1 MKSVKIRIT
10 VLLMTAIGG
19 LVALA
24 VGAVLLV
31 SATANVKNTLE
42 LLNRSAALTV
52 TMVDRGVE
60 DYVTPARSLIAHFRR
75 MVDDGRLRTD
85 NEAQMVTALMGSLAA
100 APQISGVVFFRPDGS
115 GTTVSRGPDGNIKI
129 EPAEDP
135 LPPQLETFIKDAK
148 RTKAINWGAP
158 FARDNLPLMTIGG
171 ALYQDGQFAG
181 VIGAGL
187 SLVGMSAFLTAITT
201 EEGMTSFV
209 LYGDDKVLA
218 HPSLMKPDYRT
229 LITPNRPLLGLSE
242 IDDPVIRGFPDA
254 RIEDLG
260 SDSTFELRRLGGGGT
275 ADLILTRKVDIYG
288 DVPWRVGVHV
298 PSVSVGQQLRRLL
311 GSIAVGLGLMI
322 VGIAAALLLATRIA
336 RPIKAIS
343 IAAGNVASLNLKDIE
358 PLPPSRIRELDDE
371 ARAFNRMV
379 TGLKWFETYVPRQLV
394 LRLMEGPRRGPS

>member
-1 MKSVKIRIT
+1 MKSVKIR
-10 VLLMTAIGG
+10 MTAIGG

-52 TMVDRGVE
+52 TMVDRGVAQ
-60 DYVTPARSLIAHFRR
+60 YVEPARSLIAHVRR
-75 MVDDGRLRTD
+75 IVSEGRVRVE
-85 NEAQMVTALMGSLAA
+85 NEPELVTALVGSLAA
-100 APQISGVVFFRPDGS
+100 APQITGVGFFRPDGS
-115 GTTVSRGPDGNIKI
+115 GITVGRGPDGKI
-129 EPAEDP
+129 IVSPEESPR
-135 LPPQLETFIKDAK
+135 PQETVEFIENAQASKS
-148 RTKAINWGAP
+148 IIWGKP
-158 FARDNLPLMTIGG
+158 FARDNQPLMTIGG
-171 ALYQDGQFAG
+171 AVYQDGQFVG

-187 SLVGMSAFLTAITT
+187 TLVGMSAYLNAINTD
-201 EEGMTSFV
+201 ESMTSFV

-218 HPSLMKPDYRT
+218 HPSLLKPDYRT

-254 RIEDLG
+254 KIEDLG

-275 ADLILTRKVDIYG
+275 ADLILTRKIDAYG

-298 PSVSVGQQLRRLL
+298 PSDSVGQQWRRLL

-322 VGIAAALLLATRIA
+322 VGIAAALFLATRIA

-343 IAAGNVASLNLKDIE
+343 IAAGLEGHRTPAAVAH
-358 PLPPSRIRELDDE
+358 SRTR
-371 ARAFNRMV
+371 
-379 TGLKWFETYVPRQLV
+379 
-394 LRLMEGPRRGPS
+394 